1 MSPPA
6 LSGPQRKR
14 AERLRFLRRELSRNV
29 KILFGMFAELVVSKV
44 DSTVLKTLEGGNFE
58 KSGIHIHLRPG
69 LIVLDS
75 FGAVSRTCLNGVST
89 TRRGV
94 HSYLKPH
101 NSS

>member
-14 AERLRFLRRELSRNV
+14 AENLRFLRRELDRNV
-29 KILFGMFAELVVSKV
+29 KILFGIFAELVVSKIY
-44 DSTVLKTLEGGNFE
+44 STVLGTLEGGNFE
-58 KSGIHIHLRPG
+58 KSSIQIHLRPG

-75 FGAVSRTCLNGVST
+75 VGVVFRTCLSGAST
-89 TRRGV
+89 TRRGA
-94 HSYLKPH
+94 HSYLKSH